1 MRKGKRLTIIGG
13 VVVGLLAISTVAIAA
28 SNAFN
33 SKGVNNIRVKTETS
47 SFSTSSTSW
56 VSLPGASITMSVP
69 NGKQKLFIAEF
80 DAESY
85 CQSGTQWCSV
95 RILMDGVEM
104 HPAAGTNFA
113 FDTVDTDRWE
123 SHAMSR
129 TYGPVGAGQHVFQVQ
144 ARVSN
149 ASTVFGL
156 DDWTFKVFKANA

>member
-1 MRKGKRLTIIGG
+1 MRRGKRLAIIGG
-13 VVVGLLAISTVAIAA
+13 IVVGLLTISAVAIAA
-28 SNAFN
+28 SNAFQ
-33 SKGVNNIRVKTETS
+33 SKGINNIRVKTETS

-56 VSLPGASITMSVP
+56 VTLPGASLTMSVP

-85 CQSGTQWCSV
+85 CQSGTQWCSI
-95 RILMDGVEM
+95 RIMMDGTEM

-113 FDTVDTDRWE
+113 FDSVDTDRWE

-129 TYGPVGAGQHVFQVQ
+129 TYGPVGPGQHTFVVQ

-156 DDWTFKVFKANA
+156 DDWTFKVFKGAA